1 MPVGEC
7 LLLFGFFVTPWTA
20 THQASLSFNISGSLL
35 KLMSTESVMLSNHL
49 IFSALFSFSFQSFPV
64 SGSFPLS
71 QLFTSDG
78 QSIGASTSALV
89 FPMNIQGRFPLG
101 LTGLI
106 FLLSKGPSGVFS
118 STTTPPPECL
128 VSVSRLQL
136 SSEVGVRVRIRVR
149 VRVGVRLRVRVSHL
163 PKAVQLT
170 GDRARI

>member
-89 FPMNIQGRFPLG
+89 FLMIVP
-101 LTGLI
+101 
-106 FLLSKGPSGVFS
+106 
-118 STTTPPPECL
+118 
-128 VSVSRLQL
+128 
-136 SSEVGVRVRIRVR
+136 
-149 VRVGVRLRVRVSHL
+149 
-163 PKAVQLT
+163 
-170 GDRARI
+170 D